1 MNFRTRR
8 TRQKKIGSET
18 RRSDLYFEAF
28 VNTMQD
34 SLGRLYFK
42 DEQPV
47 LIINIVVTDTYVKR
61 VDVQYLLNSK
71 TEECTV
77 DTVEEFHEK
86 FLTKEEYEERKV
98 FRETLGLDEEVE

>member
-28 VNTMQD
+28 VNTMQNT
-34 SLGRLYFK
+34 LGRLYFK
-42 DEQPV
+42 DDQPV
-47 LIINIVVTDTYVKR
+47 LVIDIIVTDTYVKR
-61 VDVQYLLNSK
+61 VEVQYLLNSK

-77 DTVEEFHEK
+77 DTIEEFHEV
-86 FLTKEEYEERKV
+86 FLTKEEYEERLV
-98 FRETLGLDEEVE
+98 TLEALGFDEEAE